1 MLPQVCYLCSVLSLW
16 DICSVLVVST
26 SVVDCLERPV
36 SKMTWGYMMSG
47 TQLTAAAVYT
57 FSDNVMEDELSAG

>member
-1 MLPQVCYLCSVLSLW
+1 
-16 DICSVLVVST
+16 
-26 SVVDCLERPV
+26 
-36 SKMTWGYMMSG
+36 MTWGYMMSG